1 MSICRMT
8 TRTERIKELLKREIS
23 DILSRELKDPRLGFV
38 TITDAEVSKDL
49 RHAKIYVSVYG
60 DEKQK
65 EENLA
70 VLQGAAG
77 YIRGEFGRRASL
89 KVIPEIS
96 FELDTSVEHGAR
108 IFELLEQAKPHEEE

>member
-1 MSICRMT
+1 
-8 TRTERIKELLKREIS
+8 LKTEIS
-23 DILSRELKDPRLGFV
+23 DILRRELKDPRLGFV

-49 RHAKIYVSVYG
+49 RHARVYVSVYG

-65 EENLA
+65 EQNLA

-77 YIRGEFGRRASL
+77 YIRGEFGRRAFM

-96 FELDTSVEHGAR
+96 FKLDTSVEHGAR
-108 IFELLEQAKPHEEE
+108 IFELLQQVKPDDKK

>member
-1 MSICRMT
+1 MKT
-8 TRTERIKELLKREIS
+8 EIS
-23 DILSRELKDPRLGFV
+23 DILRRELKDPRLGFV

-49 RHAKIYVSVYG
+49 RHARVYVSVYG

-65 EENLA
+65 EQNLA

-77 YIRGEFGRRASL
+77 YIRGEFGRRAFM

-96 FELDTSVEHGAR
+96 FKLDTSVEHGAR
-108 IFELLEQAKPHEEE
+108 IFELLQQVKPDDKK